1 VPTHDLTEFF
11 YHLNSSPWKI
21 AVSETGLGVPFTHW
35 MTSIAGASK
44 TLVYSECPYA
54 KDLQP
59 DIGKGSITR
68 EMVGAMADHLW
79 EKCEEFH
86 SEHFATVAITGA
98 HKKSNEAGETHA
110 WICLRVGEQKHFMHF
125 KLPKEHG
132 REAALAV
139 AARLTAWMLDGI
151 LLKPLPLDK
160 WCAYLPEIKPPIAID
175 VLPSDV
181 IVVSKVLEYCTP
193 DNPLIYHDGMFQR
206 ATSYLR
212 RENLRVYRGSFNP
225 PTLAHQ
231 AMGEGSLFEL
241 SLTNVRKEEVDL
253 ADITMRLFMLD
264 RLGIPV
270 LITKGL
276 GYFVELHKKLLQYQ
290 YATSTIEYVVGGD
303 TFRDIVNP
311 DYIPEL
317 DFLKP
322 LREQAKFWVYNGP
335 NIRMGKQIL
344 DNAAA
349 QKIDYAEMSWP
360 NGLLDV
366 RSSHVREDVV
376 EENPLR
382 GLDPRVAEYIHTH
395 LALTWRMDAIRSRSG
410 VKV

>member
-1 VPTHDLTEFF
+1 
-11 YHLNSSPWKI
+11 
-21 AVSETGLGVPFTHW
+21 
-35 MTSIAGASK
+35 
-44 TLVYSECPYA
+44 
-54 KDLQP
+54 
-59 DIGKGSITR
+59 
-68 EMVGAMADHLW
+68 
-79 EKCEEFH
+79 
-86 SEHFATVAITGA
+86 
-98 HKKSNEAGETHA
+98 
-110 WICLRVGEQKHFMHF
+110 
-125 KLPKEHG
+125 
-132 REAALAV
+132 
-139 AARLTAWMLDGI
+139 
-151 LLKPLPLDK
+151 
-160 WCAYLPEIKPPIAID
+160 
-175 VLPSDV
+175 
-181 IVVSKVLEYCTP
+181 
-193 DNPLIYHDGMFQR
+193 
-206 ATSYLR
+206 
-212 RENLRVYRGSFNP
+212 
-225 PTLAHQ
+225 
-231 AMGEGSLFEL
+231 MGEGSLFEL

-360 NGLLDV
+360 RCGGGK
-366 RSSHVREDVV
+366 S
-376 EENPLR
+376 
-382 GLDPRVAEYIHTH
+382 A
-395 LALTWRMDAIRSRSG
+395 SRA
-410 VKV
+410 